1 MLRIARVIVALL
13 LLTAA
18 GLAGCNAHGKNTPY
32 LLPHHRL

>member
-1 MLRIARVIVALL
+1 MLRIARVIIALL

-18 GLAGCNAHGKNTPY
+18 GLAGCNSHNKPY